1 MAIAPIDLQTLFTQL
16 DKVGK
21 IHASQK
27 EGQPL
32 QQAIQAIQ
40 IQKKTDE
47 QMLQINEAQDTG
59 EGAEKVKDRGYENQS
74 QNRNKNK
81 REQNKNDTDEKE
93 NTFVL
98 SDPSLGKN
106 IDITL

>member
-21 IHASQK
+21 THISQK

-32 QQAIQAIQ
+32 QQAMQAIQ

-47 QMLQINEAQDTG
+47 QILQINEAQNTG
-59 EGAEKVKDRGYENQS
+59 EGAEKIKDRAQENQS
-74 QNRNKNK
+74 RSGSKNK
-81 REQNKNDTDEKE
+81 RKQNESDAKEEK
-93 NTFVL
+93 TFVL

>member
-21 IHASQK
+21 AHLSQK
-27 EGQPL
+27 EGQL
-32 QQAIQAIQ
+32 QQAIEAIQ

-47 QMLQINEAQDTG
+47 QILQINEAQNTG
-59 EGAEKVKDRGYENQS
+59 EGAEKVKDRANENQK

-81 REQNKNDTDEKE
+81 GKQNKNGAEEEKDS
-93 NTFVL
+93 TFVL
-98 SDPSLGKN
+98 TDPSLGKN
-106 IDITL
+106 IDISL

>member
-16 DKVGK
+16 DKVART
-21 IHASQK
+21 HVSQK

-47 QMLQINEAQDTG
+47 QILQINEAQNTG
-59 EGAEKVKDRGYENQS
+59 EGAEKVKDRANENQGHS
-74 QNRNKNK
+74 GSKNK
-81 REQNKNDTDEKE
+81 GKQNKSDTAEEE

>member
-21 IHASQK
+21 THLSQK

-32 QQAIQAIQ
+32 QQAIQAMQ

-47 QMLQINEAQDTG
+47 QMLQINEAQNTG
-59 EGAEKVKDRGYENQS
+59 EGAEKVKDRERENQKQS
-74 QNRNKNK
+74 GNKDK
-81 REQNKNDTDEKE
+81 RKQNKSGTEEE
-93 NTFVL
+93 NHFVL

>member
-21 IHASQK
+21 AHTSQK
-27 EGQPL
+27 EGQIN
-32 QQAIQAIQ
+32 QAIEAMQ

-47 QMLQINEAQDTG
+47 QMLQINEAQNTG
-59 EGAEKVKDRGYENQS
+59 EGAEKVKDRPNENHRQS
-74 QNRNKNK
+74 GNKNK
-81 REQNKNDTDEKE
+81 RNKDGAEEEKE

>member
-16 DKVGK
+16 DKVGRT
-21 IHASQK
+21 HVSQK

-32 QQAIQAIQ
+32 QEAMQGIQ
-40 IQKKTDE
+40 IQRKTDE
-47 QMLQINEAQDTG
+47 QILQVNEAQNTG
-59 EGAEKVKDRGYENQS
+59 EGAEKVNDHGQKQHEGKSNEKKHDEDKDEDAVS
-74 QNRNKNK
+74 
-81 REQNKNDTDEKE
+81 
-93 NTFVL
+93 VL